1 MSSSNVVCI
10 TTIIWDLLIRKSF
23 YLVRGTWANAANST
37 VCPYYNLR
45 VFCHRKH
52 LCLLF
57 LFSKK
62 LTKIII
68 IIIILAWLLRREV
81 FKNCSITRRSSVAV
95 GVDHPRIR
103 GLFIEGRVASGVGAT
118 VVVNVYHP
126 GESGGGQ
133 QQNDTNSLHLESLL
147 TGMMVWAGQA
157 RFI

>member
-1 MSSSNVVCI
+1 MSTSNVVCI
-10 TTIIWDLLIRKSF
+10 YNSDIFLFGQGNI
-23 YLVRGTWANAANST
+23 TWANAANST
-37 VCPYYNLR
+37 VCPYCNLR

-81 FKNCSITRRSSVAV
+81 VNNFSITRRSSVAV

-118 VVVNVYHP
+118 VVVNDYP
-126 GESGGGQ
+126 GESGSGQ
-133 QQNDTNSLHLESLL
+133 QQNDTNSLHLESLR